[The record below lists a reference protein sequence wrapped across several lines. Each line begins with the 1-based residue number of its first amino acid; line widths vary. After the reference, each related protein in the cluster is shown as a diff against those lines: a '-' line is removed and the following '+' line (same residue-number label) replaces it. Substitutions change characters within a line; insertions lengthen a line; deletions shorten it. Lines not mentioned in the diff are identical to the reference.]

1 MVNIPNTN
9 TSAQVIITSLAHK
22 DKKNKNI
29 QISFFPYDFDFD
41 DSYKPEWGSYEG
53 FGRMDPIMTY
63 KRTTRDVNLS
73 FNVVAENSDM
83 AKINF
88 LNLQT
93 FIKCLYPDYKSVDLS
108 TTAQALQE
116 RRDKII
122 QQVDTARQI
131 TEQQQSVVGGELF
144 EDGEQSFE
152 VENITEI
159 QTAEAQMTNEIQT
172 ISDFG
177 VKIMNKSPL
186 FQISFMN
193 LLKQQQFVAAITG
206 FKHKMKFDA
215 ADTSFFDGQAIP
227 GEFSINISFK
237 VLHTDI
243 PGGILNYGF

>member
-9 TSAQVIITSLAHK
+9 TKAQVIITSLAHK
-22 DKKNKNI
+22 DIKNKNI

-41 DSYKPEWGSYEG
+41 DSYKPDWGSYEG

-63 KRTTRDVNLS
+63 KRTTREVNLS
-73 FNVVAENSDM
+73 FNVVAENADM

-93 FIKCLYPDYKSVDLS
+93 FIKCLYPGYKSVDLI
-108 TTAQALQE
+108 TTAQVLQE
-116 RRDKII
+116 RRDKILEQI
-122 QQVDTARQI
+122 DTARQVS
-131 TEQQQSVVGGELF
+131 EQQQSFVEANPF
-144 EDGEQSFE
+144 QDGEQSIE
-152 VENITEI
+152 VENLTEI
-159 QTAEAQMTNEIQT
+159 QTAEAQITNEIQT
-172 ISDFG
+172 IGDFG
-177 VKIMNKSPL
+177 IKVMNKSPL

-193 LLKQQQFVAAITG
+193 LLQQQQFVAAITG

-215 ADTSFFDGQAIP
+215 ADTSFFGGQAIP
-227 GEFSINISFK
+227 GEFSFNISFK